1 MFDFVDGLL
10 YKFDTTSLNCGESY
24 SDSLNWIKNKGATI
38 NPKSNDNRHCQYAVT
53 IVLNHEI
60 IGYIQKE

>member
-10 YKFDTTSLNCGESY
+10 YKFHTTNLNCGESY

-38 NPKSNDNRHCQYAVT
+38 NPKSNGNRHSQYAVT
-53 IVLNHEI
+53 IVLSHES